1 MKGKK
6 FTITEAAKRLG
17 ISRAAV
23 LSKKIDDHARPLPL
37 INPALF
43 RVARF
48 FRIGLVDARP
58 VFSCPLLKNFPP
70 VRCMFNTDTYFH
82 KRLDHRTT
90 ETGFL

>member
-48 FRIGLVDARP
+48 PRIGLVDARP
-58 VFSCPLLKNFPP
+58 FFSCPLLKNFPP